1 MSRRRR
7 KSRAPAA
14 LGGLILAALAL
25 LAGYFGL
32 DLPGVRQELP
42 PQEGGMSLIVL
53 DVGQGDSLLLH
64 SEGQWALVDAG
75 TADSAEVI
83 LQALEAYGVD
93 RLSLAVATHPHAD
106 HIGSMA
112 AVLDAFPP
120 GTFWMP
126 DADHTSQ
133 TYADMLDAVERS
145 GADAVLAAAG
155 DTFMLGSMR
164 ITVLSPPADGGWGD
178 ELNNASLVLL
188 CEGAGVRFL
197 LTGDA
202 EAPMEEI
209 MLQNGLPQ
217 ADVLKVGHHGSVT
230 SSSPDF
236 IQAVSPRYAA
246 ISCGAGN
253 SYGHPDPETLETLE
267 SAGVQVL
274 RTDTQG
280 TLVFNASGGQ
290 IDVQTER

>member
-7 KSRAPAA
+7 KSRAQLT
-14 LGGLILAALAL
+14 LGGLCLAL
-25 LAGYFGL
+25 LALAAGYFGL
-32 DLPGVRQELP
+32 DLTGTQQTLP
-42 PQEGGMSLIVL
+42 PQEGEMSLIVL

-75 TADSAEVI
+75 TADSAETI
-83 LQALEAYGVD
+83 LQALDSYGAQS
-93 RLSLAVATHPHAD
+93 LTLAVATHPHAD

-112 AVLDAFPP
+112 EVLDAYPP
-120 GTFWMP
+120 EVFWMP
-126 DADHTSQ
+126 DAENTSA
-133 TYADMLDAVERS
+133 TYENMLDAVERS
-145 GADAVLAAAG
+145 GAEAILASTG
-155 DTFMLGSMR
+155 DCFTLGSME
-164 ITVLSPPADGGWGD
+164 ITVLSPAPGADIGD

-217 ADVLKVGHHGSVT
+217 VDVLKVGHHGSST
-230 SSSPDF
+230 SSSAAF
-236 IQAVSPRYAA
+236 IQALQPRYAA
-246 ISCGAGN
+246 ISCGVGN
-253 SYGHPDPETLETLE
+253 SYGHPATQTLETLD
-267 SAGVQVL
+267 SVGAQVL

-280 TLVFNASGGQ
+280 TLVFNATGGQ
-290 IDVQTER
+290 IDVHTER

>member
-7 KSRAPAA
+7 KSRAQLT
-14 LGGLILAALAL
+14 LGGLCLAL
-25 LAGYFGL
+25 LALAAGYFGL
-32 DLPGVRQELP
+32 DLTGTQQTLP
-42 PQEGGMSLIVL
+42 PQEGEMSLIVL

-75 TADSAEVI
+75 TADSAETI
-83 LQALEAYGVD
+83 LQALDSYGAQS
-93 RLSLAVATHPHAD
+93 LTLAVATHPHAD

-112 AVLDAFPP
+112 EVLDAYPP
-120 GTFWMP
+120 EVFWMP
-126 DADHTSQ
+126 DAENTSA
-133 TYADMLDAVERS
+133 TYENMLDAVERS
-145 GADAVLAAAG
+145 GAEAILASTG
-155 DTFMLGSMR
+155 DCFTLGSME
-164 ITVLSPPADGGWGD
+164 ITVLSPAPGADVGD

-217 ADVLKVGHHGSVT
+217 VDVLKVGHHGSST
-230 SSSPDF
+230 SSSAAF
-236 IQAVSPRYAA
+236 IQALQPRYAA
-246 ISCGAGN
+246 ISCGVGN
-253 SYGHPDPETLETLE
+253 SYGHPDTQTLETLD
-267 SAGVQVL
+267 SVGAQVL

-280 TLVFNASGGQ
+280 TLVFNATGGQ
-290 IDVQTER
+290 IDVHAER

>member
-14 LGGLILAALAL
+14 LGGVILAALAL

-32 DLPGVRQELP
+32 ELPGTQQTLLP
-42 PQEGGMSLIVL
+42 QDGEMSLVVL

-75 TADSAEVI
+75 TADSADAI
-83 LQALEAYGVD
+83 LQALDEYGVES
-93 RLSLAVATHPHAD
+93 LALAVATHPHAD

-112 AVLDAFPP
+112 EVLDACPP
-120 GTFWMP
+120 AVFWMP

-133 TYADMLDAVERS
+133 TYENMLDAVERS
-145 GADAVLAAAG
+145 GADAVLAGAG
-155 DTFMLGSMR
+155 DTFTLGSMH
-164 ITVLSPPADGGWGD
+164 ITVLSPPEGADLGD

-217 ADVLKVGHHGSVT
+217 VDVLKVGHHGSVT
-230 SSSPDF
+230 SSSKAF
-236 IQAVSPRYAA
+236 IEALSPAYAA
-246 ISCGAGN
+246 ISCGVGN
-253 SYGHPDPETLETLE
+253 SHGHPDPETLETLE
-267 SAGVQVL
+267 SVGAQVL